1 MAHVVYQAKFSSR
14 LPPFERVYV
23 GSTDRPDLR
32 PEQLADRSLGKQP
45 KFLKQLVGSVQ
56 FEILHVKLTQPS
68 AWLLEAKVA
77 ADLFVRYRS
86 LCVRGAG
93 WSKLSLTK
101 RHLSELEAVH
111 SSTSLQQILA
121 LDYARDG
128 GPLSQHLRGL
138 SFKPP
143 AGTRPRPLA
152 PSEFR
157 CIVKSRSGT
166 SGRGTRSGV
175 SGVTGHEHR
184 QKRGWKPKIKI

>member
-1 MAHVVYQAKFSSR
+1 MAHVVCQAKFSSR
-14 LPPFERVYV
+14 LPPFERLYV

-45 KFLKQLVGSVQ
+45 KFLKPLVGSVQ

-77 ADLFVRYRS
+77 ADLSFRYRS

-93 WSKLSLTK
+93 WSQLTLTE
-101 RHLSELEAVH
+101 RHSSELEAVH
-111 SSTSLQQILA
+111 SCTSLQQILA

-143 AGTRPRPLA
+143 AGARGLEVWRFGGFGKQQESLG
-152 PSEFR
+152 E
-157 CIVKSRSGT
+157 SGEVR
-166 SGRGTRSGV
+166 GRGGERVGGV
-175 SGVTGHEHR
+175 REI
-184 QKRGWKPKIKI
+184 Q